1 MPLQHGWCSVHY
13 IGLTWLKTKVNME
26 EILKLETK
34 VYSCMAA
41 CGVAVLVVDMLLIFG
56 VL

>member
-1 MPLQHGWCSVHY
+1 
-13 IGLTWLKTKVNME
+13 ME

-34 VYSCMAA
+34 VYSCMAVA
-41 CGVAVLVVDMLLIFG
+41 AVAVLVVDVLLIFG

>member
-1 MPLQHGWCSVHY
+1 
-13 IGLTWLKTKVNME
+13 ME

-41 CGVAVLVVDMLLIFG
+41 CGVVVLVVDVLLIFG